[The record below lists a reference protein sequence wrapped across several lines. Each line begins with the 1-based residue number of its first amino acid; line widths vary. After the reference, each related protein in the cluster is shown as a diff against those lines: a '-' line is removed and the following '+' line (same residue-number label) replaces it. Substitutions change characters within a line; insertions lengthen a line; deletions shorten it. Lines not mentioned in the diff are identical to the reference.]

1 MAKQAKPQKVE
12 KVEVEKIEQEMPLAA
27 QVRGEI
33 DMQVATARKYPRSIK
48 KFKEEALALA
58 CLDDE
63 TAASCFYVLPRGGR
77 SIEGPSA
84 RLAEIVANSWG
95 NMRAESKVVDVGEK
109 DVTARALAWDL
120 EKNVAIA
127 IETKRRIID
136 KNGKRYNEDM
146 IVMTGN
152 AACSIA
158 LRNAVF
164 KVVPNA
170 LTKSILEEAKRV
182 AVGDAETLGSK
193 RAKALDIL
201 KKMGATEKQILETL
215 GVKGPD
221 DISLEHLATLRGLYT
236 ALKEGD
242 TTVEEAF
249 GVKAPERATVDMAKV
264 KAGKQE
270 DHTEPGEA
278 QEAEEPEE
286 EPEEEE
292 EPEAE
297 PEEEEAEEPEDEAPK
312 PAKKPSGQEEL
323 AELKEI
329 EKKIGAVKNRDIA
342 RQMAIHAL
350 DLARALTLEKDV
362 LESSN
367 FATAEDVGNATTLDC
382 RKFVEHVRTVVEENV

>member
-1 MAKQAKPQKVE
+1 MAKQAKPQEVE

-33 DMQVATARKYPRSIK
+33 DMQVATARKYPRSIQA
-48 KFKEEALALA
+48 FKEEALALA
-58 CLDDE
+58 TLDEE
-63 TAASCFYVLPRGGR
+63 TAAGCFYLLPRGGKD
-77 SIEGPSA
+77 IEGPSV

-95 NMRAESKVVDVGEK
+95 HMRVEAEVVDADDK
-109 DVTARALAWDL
+109 NVTARAVAWDL
-120 EKNVAIA
+120 QKNVAIA
-127 IETKRRIID
+127 IKVKRRITD
-136 KNGKRYNEDM
+136 KHGNRYSDDM
-146 IVMTGN
+146 ITVTGN

-170 LTKSILEEAKRV
+170 LTKAIYEQCKNVAAGDEMTLEKR
-182 AVGDAETLGSK
+182 
-193 RAKALDIL
+193 RAKMLAHFKAYKITEDKIL
-201 KKMGATEKQILETL
+201 ATL
-215 GVKGPD
+215 GVKGVD
-221 DISLEHLATLRGLYT
+221 DIGIEHMKKLVGIATAIKDGDIT
-236 ALKEGD
+236 AA
-242 TTVEEAF
+242 EAF
-249 GVKAPERATVDMAKV
+249 SMKAPERATVDMKKI

-297 PEEEEAEEPEDEAPK
+297 PEEDAEEPEEEAPK
-312 PAKKPSGQEEL
+312 PAKKPSGQEAL

-382 RKFVEHVRTVVEENV
+382 RKFVSHVRGVVEENV